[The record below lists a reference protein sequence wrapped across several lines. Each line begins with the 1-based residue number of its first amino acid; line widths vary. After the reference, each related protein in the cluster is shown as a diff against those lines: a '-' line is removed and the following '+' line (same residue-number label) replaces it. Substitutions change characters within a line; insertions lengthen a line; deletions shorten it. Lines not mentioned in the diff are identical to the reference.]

1 MGGASGNETHS
12 REEKYS
18 LRERKRGG
26 IEMKNWKNIEIQSD
40 EQWYCTVVCV
50 CKEEITREDSSSI

>member
-40 EQWYCTVVCV
+40 EQ
-50 CKEEITREDSSSI
+50 